1 MNNTYQLEKRA
12 PRTCN
17 VLLVYPRFAA
27 DTFWNFAATCKLFG
41 ARYPAA
47 PLGLI
52 TVAAL
57 LPPSWAV
64 RLVDRNAEEL
74 TGDHLEWADLVMTG
88 GMLPQQRDTL
98 DVIDLCHAQRKPVAV
113 GGPAVTSTPQVY
125 ASADFRVLGEA
136 EGVIHEFI
144 AAWQAGARAG
154 LFEAEKFTVDVTKSP
169 IPRFALLNFD
179 YYLHI
184 GVQFSRGCPFTCEF
198 CDIIELYGRVPRA
211 KTNSQMLAELD
222 ELYRLGYR
230 GHVDFVDDNLIGN
243 KKAVRKFMPELKA
256 WLERN
261 DYPFEFTTEASVN
274 LADDDDFLQAMSE
287 ANFVGVFMGIESP
300 DTDTLVAMQKKQNT
314 RRSLVESIHKVY
326 AAGIFVTAGFIVGF
340 DSEKGSVA
348 AGMIKLIE
356 EAAIPVCMVGLLYA
370 LPNTQ
375 LTRRLEKEGR
385 MHPAPESY
393 RPGYG
398 DQCTQGLNFETIRP
412 RHEILADYKQ
422 ILEKVYDPAAYA
434 GRLERLTGMLDNSHR
449 KRLSLANDS
458 RQRFSGADMVQRI
471 VGSLPEPREVFWPAF
486 KRCVSSNP
494 QSARWIVALT
504 ALYLH
509 LGPFSRFVIGQI
521 EKKIAD
527 LGTGVKKR
535 EDSLPRTH
543 PRDPVADSGARKL
556 SATQMAWS
564 VMGIGTVRSKSW
576 RTTRMRAL

>member
-1 MNNTYQLEKRA
+1 MA
-12 PRTCN
+12 PRTYN

-27 DTFWNFAATCKLFG
+27 ETFWNFAATCKVFG
-41 ARYPAA
+41 ARCPAP

-57 LPPSWAV
+57 LPPSWTV

-74 TGDHLEWADLVMTG
+74 TDDQLEWADLVMTG
-88 GMLPQQRDTL
+88 GMLPQQHDML
-98 DVIDLCHAQRKPVAV
+98 DVIDLCHSHGKLVAI
-113 GGPAVTSTPQVY
+113 GGPAVTSTPHIY

-136 EGVIHEFI
+136 EGVVDEFI
-144 AAWQAGARAG
+144 AAWEGGAKSG
-154 LFEAEKFTVDVTKSP
+154 YFEIEKFTVDVTKSP
-169 IPRFALLNFD
+169 IPRFDLLHFD

-222 ELYRLGYR
+222 ALYRLGYR

-243 KKAVRKFMPELKA
+243 KKAVRTFMPELRD
-256 WLERN
+256 WLEQK

-274 LADDDDFLQAMSE
+274 LADDDDFLKAMSE
-287 ANFVGVFMGIESP
+287 ANFVGIFIGIESP
-300 DTDTLVAMQKKQNT
+300 DTDTLIAMKKKQNT
-314 RRSLVESIHKVY
+314 RRSLVESIQKIY

-348 AGMIKLIE
+348 EGMIKLIE

-385 MHPAPESY
+385 LHPTPEFY
-393 RPGYG
+393 PAGVG
-398 DQCTQGLNFETIRP
+398 DQCTQGLNFDTLRP
-412 RHEILADYKQ
+412 RQEVLLDYQ
-422 ILEKVYDPAAYA
+422 RILEKVYDPAAYA
-434 GRLERLTGMLDNSHR
+434 GRLERLSSLLDNSHR
-449 KRLSLANDS
+449 KRRTSASNS
-458 RQRFSGADMVQRI
+458 RHKFNGSDMVHRI
-471 VGSLPEPREVFWPAF
+471 VNNLPEPREIFWPTF
-486 KRCVSSNP
+486 RKCVSSNP

-509 LGPFSRFVIGQI
+509 MGPFSKHVISQI
-521 EKKIAD
+521 ERKIEG
-527 LGTGVKKR
+527 LGAGA
-535 EDSLPRTH
+535 L
-543 PRDPVADSGARKL
+543 DPH
-556 SATQMAWS
+556 
-564 VMGIGTVRSKSW
+564 VMDNAGQVE
-576 RTTRMRAL
+576 AAVL